1 MSLLPANVTST
12 STSLNATLSMQTESL
27 YNPYTGSGAGHIAFD
42 ANLEAQLE
50 AVTSVKNEII
60 DYIRLRLGYG
70 MIDIEAD
77 KEHFD
82 MGIKQALIR
91 YRQKSSN
98 SVEESYAFLDLYP
111 ETQEYILPNTIM
123 NVRAIYRRGI
133 GSVSGTTASQFE
145 PFATGYLNTYMLVG
159 GRVGGLA
166 SYELFSGYQEL
177 AMRMFGGYISF
188 TWNKVTKKLT
198 LTRKIPYQGA
208 GATLR
213 VVSLT
218 ASGTVPGSTVTFQI
232 SGGSPWA
239 GVDVGSEISITNCPV
254 SGYNGTYTIVTRDPS
269 GTIFTCLNTANLGS
283 TAVTGFELASTF
295 VSSPS
300 SPDNAVTESVMLH
313 IDNYK
318 PDIMLLNDP
327 QVFPWIQDYAYA
339 LTTIAIGQA
348 REKFASIAGPQGGTT
363 LNGTALKS
371 EGAELLKELDEQIK
385 NYADGGMPLTWI
397 TG

>member
-1 MSLLPANVTST
+1 MSLLPANVTAT
-12 STSLNATLSMQTESL
+12 GNLTATLSMQTENL
-27 YNPYTGSGAGHIAFD
+27 YNPYTGTGAGQIAFD
-42 ANLEAQLE
+42 ENLQAQL
-50 AVTSVKNEII
+50 ASVQNQQNEII

-70 MIDIEAD
+70 MIDVEAD

-82 MGIKQALIR
+82 MGIKQALLR

-123 NVRAIYRRGI
+123 DVKQIFRRGI
-133 GSVSGTTASQFE
+133 GSVTGTTASQFE
-145 PFATGYLNTYMLVG
+145 PFASGYLNTYMLVA
-159 GRVGGLA
+159 GRVGGLTN
-166 SYELFSGYQEL
+166 YELFVDYQKL
-177 AMRMFGGYISF
+177 AMKMFGGFMNF

-198 LTRKIPYQGA
+198 LVRKMPFQGS

-213 VVSLT
+213 LRSLT
-218 ASGTVPGSTVTFQI
+218 ATGTAPGNTVTFQI
-232 SGGSPWA
+232 SSQNPWS
-239 GVDVGSEISITNCPV
+239 GVSVGSTVTITGCQV
-254 SGYNGTYTIVTRDPS
+254 SGYNGTYIITSVDP
-269 GTIFTCLNTANLGS
+269 TQQIFTFTNTAALGA
-283 TAVTGFELASTF
+283 TTVNDMALASTL

-300 SPDNAVTESVMLH
+300 SPENAVTETVLLQVY
-313 IDNYK
+313 NFK
-318 PDIMLLNDP
+318 PDIILLNDP

-339 LTTIAIGQA
+339 LTLISVGNA

-363 LNGTALKS
+363 LNGTALKQ

-385 NYADGGMPLTWI
+385 NYVDGGQPLTWI